1 MPAFA
6 TSADG
11 VPIAYEVDGPE
22 GLAVVL
28 VHGWCCDRTLW
39 DAQIV
44 PLSSDVLV
52 ARLDLAGH
60 GQSGASRTD
69 WSMTAFGADVS
80 AVMSAANLAD
90 VILVGHSMGADVVL
104 ETARRAKG
112 RVRGLVWV
120 DQYNQLSTF
129 MSEARVQERVAPFRT
144 SFARTTRTF
153 VQGMFSRTSDADL
166 IERVAAHM
174 ASARES
180 IALAALEATWNHGRA
195 VPELLAEVSLPIVSI
210 NAGKPFIDMDSMNQ
224 HGVHVMPMQGVGH
237 FPMLEKPA
245 EFNACL
251 ARAVELICHGRNDA

>member
-28 VHGWCCDRTLW
+28 VHGWCCDRTIW
-39 DAQIV
+39 DAQIA
-44 PLSSDVLV
+44 PLSSDHRIV
-52 ARLDLAGH
+52 RLDLAGH

-69 WSMTAFGADVS
+69 WSMAAFGADVS

-90 VILVGHSMGADVVL
+90 VILVGHSMGVDVVL

-112 RVRGLVWV
+112 CVRGLVWV

-129 MSEARVQERVAPFRT
+129 MSEAQVQERVAAFRT
-144 SFARTTRTF
+144 SFAMTTRTF
-153 VQGMFSRTSDADL
+153 VQGMFSRASNADL
-166 IERVAAHM
+166 IERVAIGM

-195 VPELLAEVSLPIVSI
+195 IPELLAELRLPIVSI
-210 NAGKPFIDMDSMNQ
+210 NAAEHFIDMDSLNQ
-224 HGVHVMPMQGVGH
+224 HGVHVLPMQDVGH
-237 FPMLEKPA
+237 FPMLEMPT

-251 ARAVELICHGRNDA
+251 AKAVELVCSGRSDA